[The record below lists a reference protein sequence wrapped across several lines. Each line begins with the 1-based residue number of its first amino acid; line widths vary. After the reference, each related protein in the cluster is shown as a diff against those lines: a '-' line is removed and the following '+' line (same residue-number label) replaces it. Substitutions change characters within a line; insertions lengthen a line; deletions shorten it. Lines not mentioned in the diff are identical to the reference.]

1 MTDVR
6 VDSVGV
12 INEALRYVIPEL
24 DRTEFEEYKYAD
36 PNRLLPRNP
45 LVAPGVDTL
54 VRQRVTA
61 IGQWKLAADYATNVE
76 SIDYAIDR
84 VTYTAKYFRA
94 HIEYSQEELDRMQFT
109 QQYVPNAAVNITQE
123 KMLAVAETY
132 QQLLNRMFSVG
143 LPQIG
148 IFGLHTHPDVPRMTA
163 PHTLSSTN
171 TAAQNLAV
179 LKLFNQVI
187 RANTAQREYAD
198 TLLLPDSV
206 IFDLSMQVVS
216 SAGTTS
222 VLQYFLDNDPYIEY
236 IETTPELDTAGP
248 GGTRIAQAY
257 RRDPNKVD
265 TMVAKPM
272 TQLGPVQFVA
282 GKYRVDFDAQVSG
295 VHFRRPYSSLIME
308 GI

>member
-1 MTDVR
+1 MTNVR
-6 VDSVGV
+6 MDNVGV

-36 PNRLLPRNP
+36 PDRLLPRNP
-45 LVAPGVDTL
+45 LTAPGVDTL

-76 SIDYAIDR
+76 SIDFAIDR

-94 HIEYSQEELDRMQFT
+94 HIEYSQEELDRMQFV
-109 QQYVPNAAVNITQE
+109 QQYMPNAAINITQE
-123 KMLAVAETY
+123 KMLAVQETY
-132 QQLLNRMFSVG
+132 MQLLNKMFSAG
-143 LPQIG
+143 LPSVG
-148 IFGLHTHPDVPRMTA
+148 IFGLHSHPDIPRLTA
-163 PHTLSSTN
+163 PNTLSSTN

-179 LKLFNQVI
+179 LKLFNQTI

-198 TLLLPDSV
+198 TLLLPDAV

-216 SAGTTS
+216 TAGNVS
-222 VLQYFLDNDPYIEY
+222 VLQYFLDNDPYIQY
-236 IETTPELDTAGP
+236 IETAPELDTAGP

-257 RRDPNKVD
+257 KRDPNKVD
-265 TMVAKPM
+265 TMIAKPM
-272 TQLGPVQFVA
+272 TQIGGVQFIA
-282 GKYRVDFDAQVSG
+282 GNYRVDFDAQVSG

-308 GI
+308 GV

>member
-1 MTDVR
+1 MNERMDNA
-6 VDSVGV
+6 GI
-12 INEALRYVIPEL
+12 INEALRYVIPQL

-36 PNRLLPRNP
+36 PDRLLPRNP
-45 LVAPGVDTL
+45 LTAPGVDTL

-94 HIEYSQEELDRMQFT
+94 HIEYSQEELDRMQFVR
-109 QQYVPNAAVNITQE
+109 QNMPSAAVNITQE
-123 KMLAVAETY
+123 KMLAVQETY
-132 QQLLNRMFSVG
+132 MQLLNRMFSNG
-143 LPQIG
+143 LPQAG
-148 IFGLHTHPDVPRMTA
+148 IFGLHTHPDVPRITA
-163 PHTLSSTN
+163 PLTLSSTN
-171 TAAQNLAV
+171 TAAQNLAT
-179 LKLFNQVI
+179 LRLFNQTI

-216 SAGTTS
+216 SAGNVS
-222 VLQYFLDNDPYIEY
+222 VLQYFLDNDPYIQF
-236 IETTPELDTAGP
+236 IETAPELDTAGP
-248 GGTRIAQAY
+248 NGTRIAQAY

-265 TMVAKPM
+265 TMIAKPM
-272 TQLGPVQFVA
+272 TQLGGVQFNSGV
-282 GKYRVDFDAQVSG
+282 YRIDFDAQISG

-308 GI
+308 GV